1 MEERV
6 GTSFYGGGG
15 GGITAHD
22 VDKKIDNN
30 NKQHVE
36 ERVQEHVIASKTQ
49 PTNQQAGDIWLV
61 ITTD

>member
-6 GTSFYGGGG
+6 GTSFYGGTG

-22 VDKKIDNN
+22 VDKKIDKN
-30 NKQHVE
+30 NKQNVE
-36 ERVQEHVIASKTQ
+36 ERVQQHVIASKIQ
-49 PTNQQAGDIWLV
+49 PTEQKAGDIWLV